1 MKTPAILSP
10 FCFLPLAFLYSLSLS
25 AQPDPIYA
33 DIENPAVVARH
44 KEEGRASFQPSLYA
58 GDYIPL
64 NGKWKFYWS
73 KNPAERP
80 RDFFR
85 EDYDISGWSRIDV
98 PSNWQLQGY
107 DIPIYINQP
116 YEWADKGAPFTD
128 MKNGP
133 EPPRIPRD
141 YNPVG
146 SYRHEFDIRENWL
159 DRKVYLHFGA
169 VSSAMYVWVNGKEVG
184 YSQGSK
190 LPAEFDLTGF
200 IRPGKNTLAVE
211 VYRWSDGSYL
221 ECQDFWRMS
230 GITREV
236 YLYAVPKT
244 HISDITVR
252 SLLTGD
258 FQGGELDVAV
268 DLRSDQEAPG
278 FSVDIH
284 LLDRGASVYF
294 ASEPVTFSSGS
305 GRVQFRHTMETV
317 KAWSAEKPNLYQLA
331 VDLRDVSGQVIQ
343 SVDQMVGFRTVEI
356 KEGHLLLNG
365 QKIFFKGA
373 DYHEHHPETG
383 HVVDEATIRKD
394 LELMKRHNLNA
405 IRTSHYPQ
413 PELFYELCDQYGF
426 YVIDE
431 ANIES
436 HGMGYGERSLAKD
449 RAWLEAHMQRTIRM
463 YERDKNHPCVLIW
476 SLGNEMGDGVNTQAT
491 ANWLRANDPT
501 RPVQSERAGL
511 GENTDIYCPMYPEPE
526 HLIAYAEGKVTNG
539 TPNRPLIMCE
549 YAHSMG
555 NSTGNLQEYWD
566 IIESHD
572 YLQGG
577 LIWDWVDQGLTKY
590 TPEGEKYW
598 AYGGDFGPPGLM
610 PSEGNFLINGL
621 VFPDRTPHPALE
633 EVKKVY
639 QNIKFSANAAAIE
652 EGRIEVSNGFFFT
665 NLSEFQFQ
673 WTWLANG
680 EPVLN
685 GDFVLNDLPPL
696 QKKQVRIPLPDPMEG
711 GKEYF
716 LNIKAITLKEAGLI
730 PAGWEI
736 AKEEFQL
743 NPFEPNL
750 PIFEG
755 EADKMVTQSRDFLQ
769 IKNEVLELG
778 FDVQTGLLSHY
789 IIDGDTLID
798 APVTPNFWRAPNDN
812 DFGNEH
818 QVRTAVWKEA
828 SRDRILKA
836 KDRRVWAEGGKTTV
850 RTVHEL
856 PAVGG
861 TLTTEYEINREGEIV
876 VYVKLTGVDPSL
888 PEIPR
893 IGQVFQIPATFDHVT
908 WYGRGPHENY
918 CDRRTSAFVGQYEAG
933 VKDLYVPY
941 IRPQENGYHTDVRWV
956 RFVNEKGR
964 GLEFSGLPLVCF
976 SAHYNTIDDFDAGP
990 ARTGHTYDI
999 VPRPHI
1005 YINLDYKQMGVGG
1018 NDSWGS
1024 KPLPKYMIPPGDYQY
1039 SFIIRPVF

>member
-1 MKTPAILSP
+1 MNIRFSPLLAGLLSSL
-10 FCFLPLAFLYSLSLS
+10 FLP
-25 AQPDPIYA
+25 AQSDPIYA
-33 DIENPAVVARH
+33 DIENPAVVERN
-44 KEEGRASFQPSLYA
+44 KEEGRASFQPSLNA
-58 GDYIPL
+58 ADFISL
-64 NGKWKFYWS
+64 NGKWKFHWS

-85 EDYDISGWSRIDV
+85 EEYDISQWDRIDV

-116 YEWADKGAPFTD
+116 YEWADKRAPFTD

-146 SYRHEFDIRENWL
+146 SYRHEFDIPENWL
-159 DRKVYLHFGA
+159 DRKIYIHFGA
-169 VSSAMYVWVNGKEVG
+169 VSSAMYVWLNGKEVG

-190 LPAEFDLTGF
+190 LPAEFDLNND

-221 ECQDFWRMS
+221 ECQDFWRLS

-236 YLYAVPKT
+236 YLYSVPKT
-244 HISDITVR
+244 HISDFTI
-252 SLLTGD
+252 LAPLTGD
-258 FQGGELDVAV
+258 LQGGNLGIAI
-268 DLRSDQEAPG
+268 DLRADVGAPDY
-278 FSVDIH
+278 SLDIH
-284 LLDRGASVYF
+284 LLEKGTSVYF
-294 ASEPVTFSSGS
+294 ASEPVRFSEGKAVIRFKHTLE
-305 GRVQFRHTMETV
+305 RVN
-317 KAWSAEKPNLYQLA
+317 AWSAEKPNLYQL
-331 VDLRDVSGQVIQ
+331 VIDLKDPSGQVVQ
-343 SVDQMVGFRTVEI
+343 STSQMVGFRTVEI
-356 KEGHLLLNG
+356 RDGHLLVNG
-365 QKIFFKGA
+365 QRVLLKGA

-413 PELFYELCDQYGF
+413 PEIFYELCDQYGF

-436 HGMGYGERSLAKD
+436 HGMGYGDRSLAKD
-449 RAWLEAHMQRTIRM
+449 RAWLEAHIQRTIRM
-463 YERDKNHPCVLIW
+463 YERDKNHPCVIIW
-476 SLGNEMGDGVNTQAT
+476 SLGNEMGDGVNTTAT
-491 ANWLRANDPT
+491 ANWLRQTDPG

-511 GENTDIYCPMYPEPE
+511 GDNTDIYCPMYPEPE
-526 HLIAYAEGKVTNG
+526 HLIAYAEGKITNG
-539 TPNRPLIMCE
+539 PPNRPLIMCE

-590 TPEGEKYW
+590 TPEGEKFW
-598 AYGGDFGPPGLM
+598 AFGGDYGPPGLM
-610 PSEGNFLINGL
+610 PSDGNFLINGL

-639 QNIKFSANAAAIE
+639 QNIKFSASALDME
-652 EGRIEVSNGFFFT
+652 KGEIEVFNGFFFT
-665 NLSEFQFQ
+665 NLNAFQFK

-680 EPVLN
+680 EPVLS
-685 GDFVLNDLPPL
+685 GDFVIEDLPPH
-696 QKKQVRIPLPDPMEG
+696 QKKRVHIPLPDPLEG

-716 LNIKAITLKEAGLI
+716 LNIKAIAMKEAGLL
-730 PAGWEI
+730 PAGWEV

-743 NPFEPNL
+743 NPFGSMMPL
-750 PIFEG
+750 FEG
-755 EADKMVTQSRDFLQ
+755 EPDKIVTQSKNFLQ
-769 IKNEVLELG
+769 IKNEVVEIG
-778 FDVQTGLLSHY
+778 FDVQTGLLSY
-789 IIDGDTLID
+789 YAIRGDTLIN
-798 APVTPNFWRAPNDN
+798 ALVTPNFWRAPNDN

-818 QVRTAVWKEA
+818 PSRTVVWKTA
-828 SRDRILKA
+828 SHDRIMKQ
-836 KDRRVWAEGGKTTV
+836 KERRVLAEEGKTTV
-850 RTVHEL
+850 RIVQEL

-876 VYVKLTGVDPSL
+876 VHIRLSGIDPSL

-893 IGQVFQIPATFDHVT
+893 IGQIFQIPATFDQIT

-918 CDRRTSAFVGQYEAG
+918 CDRNRSAFVGKYEAR
-933 VKDLYVPY
+933 VEDMYVPY
-941 IRPQENGYHTDVRWV
+941 VRPQENGYRTDVRWV
-956 RFVNEKGR
+956 RFTNEKGE
-964 GLEFSGLPLVCF
+964 GLEFCGLPYVCF
-976 SAHYNTIDDFDAGP
+976 SAHHNTVDDFDAG
-990 ARTGHTYDI
+990 ADRTGHTYDI

-1024 KPLPKYMIPPGDYQY
+1024 KPLPQYMIPPGDYEY
-1039 SFIIRPVF
+1039 SFIIRPVKSEG